1 MNALSKIRQSVK
13 MNEASTK
20 RGLVA
25 VITGGATLYLIFT
38 GQAVDVDTLTTVI
51 ASKVDFWM
59 GLGLTAMGL
68 LGVFL
73 PDEPKTVKIELPP
86 IELIGQSG
94 MADRDPPVA
103 DRHIAN
109 QWVQQQPVQPRSNTV
124 EAADHDGT
132 DFPGWGS

>member
-1 MNALSKIRQSVK
+1 MNLSQLCQRVK

-25 VITGGATLYLIFT
+25 VITGAATLYLMFK
-38 GQAVDVDTLTTVI
+38 GQPVDVETLTTVI
-51 ASKVDFWM
+51 VRQVDFWI

-86 IELIGQSG
+86 VDRIG
-94 MADRDPPVA
+94 MADRAPPVA
-103 DRHIAN
+103 DRG
-109 QWVQQQPVQPRSNTV
+109 
-124 EAADHDGT
+124 ADSDL
-132 DFPGWGS
+132 DAVDAK